1 MISLPSS
8 PHESHPPLASVGPQ
22 VQRRGSGSPAWEVV
36 TGEQLMFVRI
46 SLHRAVGSGGVG
58 FLGKEEE
65 AGAP

>member
-1 MISLPSS
+1 MNRILVS
-8 PHESHPPLASVGPQ
+8 Q
-22 VQRRGSGSPAWEVV
+22 VRTTEGGGSPAWEVV